1 MKKSDIF
8 FHNRETLDQG
18 NQIFSVGGT
27 PSFRLNR
34 REHSTSNVF
43 PAGCMGSR
51 SGEEIALT
59 KSDETNDETTKARE
73 NESEGT
79 QTGEKSWDPKVMRN
93 AKGDDEEEKLEEAGE
108 GYVWK
113 RNPLT
118 GEGMEEEQQRSHK
131 RGTRKKLNKWV
142 W

>member
-1 MKKSDIF
+1 MKNNDIF
-8 FHNRETLDQG
+8 SHNRETLDQG

-27 PSFRLNR
+27 PSLRLNR
-34 REHSTSNVF
+34 REQATSNVF

-51 SGEEIALT
+51 SIEEAST
-59 KSDETNDETTKARE
+59 SSEKKSSQIEFE
-73 NESEGT
+73 NEVKIENRKEDVRSFGVVE
-79 QTGEKSWDPKVMRN
+79 EVKVKQVVN
-93 AKGDDEEEKLEEAGE
+93 EAKVEDVGD

-118 GEGMEEEQQRSHK
+118 GQGVEVEEPRSHK
-131 RGTRKKLNKWV
+131 KPIKKNFNKWV

>member
-1 MKKSDIF
+1 MKKNEISSR
-8 FHNRETLDQG
+8 NSESVDQG

-34 REHSTSNVF
+34 REQATSNVF

-51 SGEEIALT
+51 SGEEASTSTQKEIDPEIA
-59 KSDETNDETTKARE
+59 NE
-73 NESEGT
+73 NEEDYDVRQSG
-79 QTGEKSWDPKVMRN
+79 PIN
-93 AKGDDEEEKLEEAGE
+93 DEEETPELDEAKMDEAGE

-118 GEGMEEEQQRSHK
+118 GQGVEEDKPKSHK
-131 RGTRKKLNKWV
+131 KGIRKKLNKWV

>member
-1 MKKSDIF
+1 MNNNNSDISSR
-8 FHNRETLDQG
+8 NRETLDQG

-34 REHSTSNVF
+34 REQATSNVF

-51 SGEEIALT
+51 SIEEASTSSEEKIDLTEAEIKNENEDEVASGSNGAFEEIQV
-59 KSDETNDETTKARE
+59 KQVVDE
-73 NESEGT
+73 
-79 QTGEKSWDPKVMRN
+79 
-93 AKGDDEEEKLEEAGE
+93 AKIEDAGD

-118 GEGMEEEQQRSHK
+118 GQGVEVEEPRSSK
-131 RGTRKKLNKWV
+131 KSIKKKLNKWV

>member
-8 FHNRETLDQG
+8 FRNRETLDQG

-51 SGEEIALT
+51 SGEEIAIT
-59 KSDETNDETTKARE
+59 KSDEIKED
-73 NESEGT
+73 ESEGT
-79 QTGEKSWDPKVMRN
+79 QTDERVCDPKEMSYE
-93 AKGDDEEEKLEEAGE
+93 KGEDEGEKLEEAVE
-108 GYVWK
+108 AYVWK

-118 GEGMEEEQQRSHK
+118 GEGMEEEKPRSHK
-131 RGTRKKLNKWV
+131 KGIRKKLNKWV

>member
-8 FHNRETLDQG
+8 FRNRETLDQG

-34 REHSTSNVF
+34 REQATSNVF
-43 PAGCMGSR
+43 PAGCMGSK
-51 SGEEIALT
+51 SVEEAEVT
-59 KSDETNDETTKARE
+59 KSEFQIQTESTSAGENGCELKETDIQH
-73 NESEGT
+73 G
-79 QTGEKSWDPKVMRN
+79 
-93 AKGDDEEEKLEEAGE
+93 DEEEHANKVEESVE
-108 GYVWK
+108 NYVWK

-118 GEGMEEEQQRSHK
+118 GEGVEMEKHRK
-131 RGTRKKLNKWV
+131 PKKGFKKKLTKWI

>member
-1 MKKSDIF
+1 MANINNNDLFS
-8 FHNRETLDQG
+8 HNRETLDQG

-34 REHSTSNVF
+34 REQSTSNVF

-51 SGEEIALT
+51 SGEEITASGD
-59 KSDETNDETTKARE
+59 KGD
-73 NESEGT
+73 ESEHDLKNVN
-79 QTGEKSWDPKVMRN
+79 Q
-93 AKGDDEEEKLEEAGE
+93 EEDLKTFDVLEEAEKKEEQDEDKVENPVE

-118 GEGMEEEQQRSHK
+118 GEGMELEEPKSHK
-131 RGTRKKLNKWV
+131 KGFRNKLNKWV

>member
-1 MKKSDIF
+1 MKRSEENF
-8 FHNRETLDQG
+8 FRNRETIDQG

-34 REHSTSNVF
+34 REQVCSNVF
-43 PAGCMGSR
+43 PAGCMGNKTTLEESETK
-51 SGEEIALT
+51 SELPSPKQSKEEIVAE
-59 KSDETNDETTKARE
+59 KKEEVDELE
-73 NESEGT
+73 
-79 QTGEKSWDPKVMRN
+79 
-93 AKGDDEEEKLEEAGE
+93 DDDFERAGGSE

-118 GEGMEEEQQRSHK
+118 GEGVEVEKPRKHK
-131 RGTRKKLNKWV
+131 KGPRKRLNKWV